1 MAYIEIIEGINR
13 GAVLRLRAENFIGR
27 SSENAINLPDTEVSR
42 QHAVIR
48 VKENYFTVTDL
59 GSANGTLVNGRG
71 LHRLVPQPLY
81 EGDVILISATKM
93 RFRAEGQDPLS
104 LKKTGVGPA
113 MTLGNL
119 SKMRGIGGFS
129 MVLTSETHAPSVS
142 ATMDAS
148 RSMFEIKDVP
158 EGTSDDLVGTVKRLQ
173 TMVKVSNSLGALTKP
188 QALLEKIMESIFDI
202 FPHADRAFIMLRDK
216 ASREMVPVLGRTRDG
231 AREMRE
237 EFPVSRTIINTVV
250 EKKQSI
256 LSSDA
261 QKDGRFIAQQSIVSL
276 SIRSLMCSP
285 FVCKE
290 ELLGVISVD
299 TKSGL
304 HAFNSEDL
312 AMLTSI
318 AGQAAI
324 AIKNADLFSDV
335 EKETNLRAKLSR
347 YLSKDVVEGVID
359 GTIPL
364 HLGGEK
370 KYGTVFFCDIVG
382 FTKIAESLS
391 AVEVVRRLNRYF
403 CITTEIITRHKG
415 TLHKFGG
422 DMIMAFWNVMVE
434 DEDAQLDAIRASV
447 EMQSVV
453 WKFDCDLKK
462 EEQSPIYLGIG
473 CNTGEFAGGNV
484 GGEDRME
491 YTIIGDNVNLA
502 QRIESLA
509 SRWQVFV
516 AESTYAP
523 AAKKCCAVKL
533 PMAQVRGKSVPI
545 QIYSIRGVLFEEN
558 ILKLNVPVFIANNEG
573 ATPASGMLVTYNLVE
588 KSLELYCS
596 SVPQVPEDKRISI
609 EFDLPELPN
618 TSHFSAKVRSIDTSC
633 QNKTFVSVVLENLS
647 DDWSRSF
654 LCPGSCIESK
664 KSWDEMKR
672 H

>member
-1 MAYIEIIEGINR
+1 MAYLEIIEGTSK
-13 GAVLRLRAENFIGR
+13 GSVLRLKAENFIGR
-27 SSENAINLPDTEVSR
+27 SSENAITLPDTEVSR

-48 VKENYFTVTDL
+48 TKENYFTVTDL
-59 GSANGTLVNGRG
+59 GSSNGTLVNGRG

-81 EGDVILISATKM
+81 EGDVILISTTKM
-93 RFRAEGQDPLS
+93 RFHAEGQDPLS
-104 LKKTGVGPA
+104 IKKTGVGPA
-113 MTLGNL
+113 MTLGSL
-119 SKMRGIGGFS
+119 SKMRGVGGFS
-129 MVLTSETHAPSVS
+129 MVLTSETKVPSVS

-148 RSMFEIKDVP
+148 RSMFEIKDGP
-158 EGTSDDLVGTVKRLQ
+158 GATSDDLAGTVKRLQ

-188 QALLEKIMESIFDI
+188 EALLEKIMESIFDI

-231 AREMRE
+231 VQEMQE
-237 EFPVSRTIINTVV
+237 EFPVSRTIINAVV

-261 QKDGRFIAQQSIVSL
+261 QKDGRFVAQQSIVSL
-276 SIRSLMCSP
+276 SIRSLMCAP
-285 FVCKE
+285 FICKA
-290 ELLGVISVD
+290 ELLGIISVD
-299 TKSGL
+299 TMSGL

-324 AIKNADLFSDV
+324 AIKNADLFSAV

-403 CITTEIITRHKG
+403 CITTEIITRNKG

-447 EMQSVV
+447 EMQSEV
-453 WKFDCDLKK
+453 WKFDCDLRK
-462 EEQSPIYLGIG
+462 EEQSPLYLGIG

-516 AESTYAP
+516 AKSTYDP
-523 AAKKCCAVKL
+523 AARKCCTIKL
-533 PMAQVRGKSVPI
+533 PLATVRGKSVPI
-545 QIYSIRGVLFEEN
+545 QIYSIRGVLCEDTT
-558 ILKLNVPVFIANNEG
+558 LKLNIPVLIINNEG
-573 ATPASGMLVTYNLVE
+573 APPTSGMLVKFDPVDKN
-588 KSLELYCS
+588 LELYCS
-596 SVPQVPEDKRISI
+596 ALPQVPVDTRITI
-609 EFDLPELPN
+609 EFDLPELPKAL
-618 TSHFSAKVRSIDTSC
+618 HFSAKVRSTDASS
-633 QNKTFVSVVLENLS
+633 QGKAFVSVELYELS
-647 DDWSRSF
+647 DDEASAF
-654 LCPGSCIESK
+654 LCPGSCIESQK
-664 KSWDEMKR
+664 TWDEMKR

>member
-1 MAYIEIIEGINR
+1 
-13 GAVLRLRAENFIGR
+13 
-27 SSENAINLPDTEVSR
+27 
-42 QHAVIR
+42 
-48 VKENYFTVTDL
+48 
-59 GSANGTLVNGRG
+59 
-71 LHRLVPQPLY
+71 
-81 EGDVILISATKM
+81 
-93 RFRAEGQDPLS
+93 
-104 LKKTGVGPA
+104 
-113 MTLGNL
+113 
-119 SKMRGIGGFS
+119 
-129 MVLTSETHAPSVS
+129 
-142 ATMDAS
+142 
-148 RSMFEIKDVP
+148 
-158 EGTSDDLVGTVKRLQ
+158 
-173 TMVKVSNSLGALTKP
+173 
-188 QALLEKIMESIFDI
+188 
-202 FPHADRAFIMLRDK
+202 MLRDK
-216 ASREMVPVLGRTRDG
+216 ASREMAPVLGRTRDG
-231 AREMRE
+231 AREMQE
-237 EFPVSRTIINTVV
+237 DFPVSRTIINTVV

-276 SIRSLMCSP
+276 SIRSLMCAP
-285 FVCKE
+285 FICKE

-299 TKSGL
+299 TMSGL

-324 AIKNADLFSDV
+324 AIKNADLFGAV
-335 EKETNLRAKLSR
+335 EKETNLRATLSR

-391 AVEVVRRLNRYF
+391 AVEVVGRLNRYF
-403 CITTEIITRHKG
+403 CITTEIITRNKG

-453 WKFDCDLKK
+453 WKFDCDLQK

-509 SRWQVFV
+509 SRWQVFA

-523 AAKKCCAVKL
+523 AAKKCCAIKL

-545 QIYSIRGVLFEEN
+545 QIYSIRGVLCEEN
-558 ILKLNVPVFIANNEG
+558 ILKLNVPVLLVNDDG
-573 ATPASGMLVTYNLVE
+573 ATAASGMLVGYDLID

-596 SVPQVPEDKRISI
+596 SLPRVPDGERIALK
-609 EFDLPELPN
+609 FDLPELPDA
-618 TSHFSAKVRSIDTSC
+618 SRFSAKVRSIDASC
-633 QNKTFVSVVLENLS
+633 QNKNFVSVVLEGLS
-647 DDWSRSF
+647 DGEIRSF
-654 LCPGSCIESK
+654 LCPGACIESQ